1 MKIGITGSLASGK
14 SSVTKIL
21 SKDKKLI
28 FSADKEVKNL
38 YLNKKFKI
46 KLKKKLKIQ
55 GTNIKEEIKIKL
67 LNKKISLKK
76 LGALIHPFVRGKMRD
91 FYKKNK
97 NKKII
102 FFEIPLLIESK
113 LMNFFDYIIL
123 VVCPK
128 KIRLKRYLKNGGERK
143 MFFLLDKNQIPARK
157 KIKYCDYIIVNNRS
171 KKLLEKQ
178 VNGIIK

>member
-55 GTNIKEEIKIKL
+55 GTNIKEEIISKL
-67 LNKKISLKK
+67 TKKFL
-76 LGALIHPFVRGKMRD
+76 
-91 FYKKNK
+91 
-97 NKKII
+97 
-102 FFEIPLLIESK
+102 LLIKFSEK
-113 LMNFFDYIIL
+113 NFNFFSFFIL
-123 VVCPK
+123 
-128 KIRLKRYLKNGGERK
+128 L
-143 MFFLLDKNQIPARK
+143 
-157 KIKYCDYIIVNNRS
+157 S
-171 KKLLEKQ
+171 
-178 VNGIIK
+178 